1 MTSTVTQSQVLSRS
15 SAKRGGSGPKQDRD
29 VAALVRDQPTAFAGY
44 AFIKSLGT
52 PLSAIFQVAM
62 DIIRFKNGKL
72 MLIAATSCKVP
83 RGILFVDSNDAF
95 DIRGQGHTTLILRGE
110 RDDIVDEVN
119 YKALRL
125 VGYTLCMVA
134 SRATGGN
141 EYAKAYLEDNG
152 NPLSVTPIDVP
163 ADSLDEALLI
173 NASLQKSL
181 PLTARQEIMTKIGTV
196 PQSACDMVSKM
207 FNSAPALHDHF
218 VAVLTK
224 QTDVVAFLDGSAEVY
239 GVKPADA
246 DARRGYERKGVFN
259 ATDAADDTKVIKPLS
274 TMKMLKDAEPA
285 KKAADKTA
293 LGQEVLRLT

>member
-1 MTSTVTQSQVLSRS
+1 MTSTVTQTQVLSRS

-44 AFIKSLGT
+44 AFVKSLGT

-62 DIIRFKNGKL
+62 DIVRFKNGKL

-83 RGILFVDSNDAF
+83 RGILFVDSSDSF
-95 DIRGQGHTTLILRGE
+95 DIKGQGHTTLILRGE

-125 VGYTLCMVA
+125 VGYVLCMLA
-134 SRATGGN
+134 FRAGN

-152 NPLSVTPIDVP
+152 NPLSTAPIDVP
-163 ADSLDEALLI
+163 VDSLDEALLI
-173 NASLQKSL
+173 NASLQKAL
-181 PLTARQEIMTKIGTV
+181 PLTARQEINTKIGGV
-196 PQSACDMVSKM
+196 PQAACELVSKI

-259 ATDAADDTKVIKPLS
+259 AIDAADDTKVIKPQS
-274 TMKMLKDAEPA
+274 TMKLLKEPEAA